1 MRVSMLIIIIAL
13 LSLNLILLRKINDY
27 PEMKLGQYKQ
37 SLLHAFTTGCNRS
50 LKLNNIND
58 VTRRYVCNGMES
70 EYEKELNEVFE

>member
-1 MRVSMLIIIIAL
+1 MRVSMLIIIIAS

-37 SLLHAFTTGCNRS
+37 SLLHAFTTGCNRA
-50 LKLNNIND
+50 LKLNNINAEA
-58 VTRRYVCNGMES
+58 RRYVCNGMES